1 MLLTLDDLN
10 KKIYAMYFVI
20 GTHGIISLHRKVKK
34 IFMVPYGLVKTRI
47 GYIAIRT
54 PRKERGDS

>member
-20 GTHGIISLHRKVKK
+20 GTQHGIISLHRKVKK

-47 GYIAIRT
+47 RCIAIRT
-54 PRKERGDS
+54 PRKERRR